1 MDISYRTSTMTNMKN
16 EQEFELPANLPPEVP
31 VFRGEWDAQGVYVYQ
46 AYRKEIAEWALE
58 HQRFG
63 GPSWEPGRMTWIKPS
78 FAWMLYRS
86 GYGMKSGQ
94 KYVLKIKLSH
104 ETVAHLLSHCKCVHT
119 NKETRMKKQTHEGSG
134 NGRVQWDPERDLFQA
149 EGRTPRKMLQTRA
162 IQIGLAGSLSEYY
175 VDGIL
180 SIEDATG
187 LAHRVASAHRMKKQ
201 EDTKETMEAL
211 RPDLP
216 LERPYLPSLTKS
228 KLRELAMLPGPA
240 AEVVAQLG
248 RGNVKIKGKAT

>member
-1 MDISYRTSTMTNMKN
+1 MTDMKN
-16 EQEFELPANLPPEVP
+16 EQEFELPATLPPEVP

-63 GPSWEPGRMTWIKPS
+63 GPSWKPARMTWIKPS

-86 GYGMKSGQ
+86 GYGKKSGQ
-94 KYVLKIKLSH
+94 EYVLKIKLSH
-104 ETVAHLLSHCKCVHT
+104 ETIAHLLSHCKCVDT
-119 NKETRMKKQTHEGSG
+119 NKDTRMKKQAHEGSG

-149 EGRTPRKMLQTRA
+149 DGGRRAPRKMLQRRA

-175 VDGIL
+175 ANEVI
-180 SIEDATG
+180 SIENVTD
-187 LAHRVASAHRMKKQ
+187 LAHRVASAHRVKKQ
-201 EDTKETMEAL
+201 KDAKEAMEAL
-211 RPDLP
+211 RADLP
-216 LERPYLPSLTKS
+216 MERPYLPSLTKS

-240 AEVVAQLG
+240 ADVVAQLG
-248 RGNVKIKGKAT
+248 QGDVKIKGKAARS